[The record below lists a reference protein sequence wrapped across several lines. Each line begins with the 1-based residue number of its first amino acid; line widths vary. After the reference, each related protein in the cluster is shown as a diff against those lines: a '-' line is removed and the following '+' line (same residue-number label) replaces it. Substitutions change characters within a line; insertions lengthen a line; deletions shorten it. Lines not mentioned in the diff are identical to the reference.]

1 MIFFYLVII
10 VLFFLVLGK
19 SADFVVTHVK
29 KISKDYKIP
38 IVFSGLILGFFTS
51 APEFFIGIKSTS
63 LGVNAISYGNLIG
76 GIIVLFG
83 LVAPLQI
90 LLNKGIRIKNVF
102 SVQELVAIL
111 IFLILQVVFML
122 NGSIHPLEGS
132 VLFILYFALI
142 NFISLRE
149 TAHQKNFFLDKK
161 HLREFFFIILG
172 LIAISISSHFIVTV
186 SLRIIGAYRLP
197 LFLVGLTAFSIGTN
211 LPELILTVRS
221 WQKKSKDLAFGNM
234 IGSAITNVLI
244 IAILSIARPIKLV
257 MGPSFFILLFFFVFL
272 CILFIVLAVSGKRFT
287 QREGLAL
294 LAVYIVFIIT
304 QIFTTY

>member
-1 MIFFYLVII
+1 MLLYFVILI
-10 VLFFLVLGK
+10 LFFLVLGK
-19 SADFVVTHVK
+19 SADFVVTRVK

-51 APEFFIGIKSTS
+51 APEFFIGIQSTV
-63 LGVNAISYGNLIG
+63 LGVSAISYGNLIG

-83 LVAPLQI
+83 LIAPLQI
-90 LLNKGIRIKNVF
+90 FLNKGMRIKNIF
-102 SVQELVAIL
+102 SIQELVAIL
-111 IFLILQVVFML
+111 IFLILPGVLMID
-122 NGSIHPLEGS
+122 GSIYPIEGS

-142 NFISLRE
+142 NFISLRDL
-149 TAHQKNFFLDKK
+149 AHHKNFFLDKK

-172 LIAISISSHFIVTV
+172 LVAILISSHFIVTV
-186 SLRIIGAYRLP
+186 SLRIIETYHLP

-234 IGSAITNVLI
+234 VGSAITNVLI
-244 IAILSIARPIKLV
+244 IGMLSMVRPIQISIGAPFLV
-257 MGPSFFILLFFFVFL
+257 LLFFFIFL
-272 CILFIVLAVSGKRFT
+272 CILFTVLAVSGKRFT

-294 LAVYIVFIIT
+294 LGVYIVFIIT
-304 QIFTTY
+304 QIFVIY